1 MGLKKLLTQGI
12 IWRSFYFFSV
22 LLVNVFLSRY
32 LRAAAT
38 GNLYLI
44 TIIFSFLQ
52 AVLSLGGESGITYF
66 ASARIIERNKLI
78 TLTAI
83 WSIVAGIIM
92 CGLVYLY
99 FLFADGG
106 NQPAVSWYCVYG
118 FIYVFGLSLANY
130 GSVIYYTRENYFLPN
145 FLLSVVNIVFIFF
158 IPGKTTPHNTI
169 QTDWTIFLYFTTF
182 AVGGLLVYI
191 FYIIQHKHESA
202 LGFPRRNVFSQL
214 LKYSFTAL
222 GANAIFFLVYRIDY
236 LFVNYSPVCTAADL
250 GNYIQV
256 SKIGQLMLT
265 VPQIIAVV
273 VFPTTASGADENKLN
288 NAIMVMARIFSQLFL
303 LVFVGVAIFG
313 KHFFTIVFG
322 ESFNK
327 MQLPMLILIP
337 GIFSLSVVA
346 LLSAYFS
353 GKGKIKI
360 NLYAAITGLVVMVT
374 GDFIFVPHYGII
386 AAAII
391 STVSYMSNTAF
402 VMWHYY
408 RNNPLHFSE
417 FLKWKKSDYDWF
429 FSILKPIK
437 PANEQA

>member
-38 GNLYLI
+38 GNLYLV

-52 AVLSLGGESGITYF
+52 TVLSLGGEPGVTYF

-83 WSIVAGIIM
+83 WSVVAGLIM
-92 CGLVYLY
+92 SGLVYAYFSIDNTATQTFINWYCLY
-99 FLFADGG
+99 GFLFA
-106 NQPAVSWYCVYG
+106 
-118 FIYVFGLSLANY
+118 FGQSLGNY
-130 GSVIYYTRENYFLPN
+130 GTFIYYTKENYLLPN
-145 FLLSVVNIVFIFF
+145 LLLSLINIAFVFF
-158 IPGKTTPHNTI
+158 IPGKTAAHNEAGMQWI
-169 QTDWTIFLYFTTF
+169 IFVYFATF
-182 AVGGLLVYI
+182 AMGGWLVYI
-191 FYIIQHKHESA
+191 FYFIQYKHEGKF
-202 LGFPRRNVFSQL
+202 GFPPNDAFGQL

-236 LFVNYSPVCTAADL
+236 LFVKYSPVCSAADL

-265 VPQIIAVV
+265 IPQIIAVV
-273 VFPTTASGADENKLN
+273 VFPKTASGEDEARMN
-288 NAIMVMARIFSQLFL
+288 NAIMVMARIFSQIFL
-303 LVFVGVAIFG
+303 LAFFGIIIFG
-313 KHFFTIVFG
+313 GHFFTIVFG

-327 MQLPMLILIP
+327 MQLPMLLLIP

-353 GKGKIKI
+353 GKGKVKI
-360 NLYAAITGLVVMVT
+360 NLYAAIIGLIVMVT
-374 GDFIFVPHYGII
+374 GDFIFVPRYGII

-391 STVSYMSNTAF
+391 SSLSYIANTASRD
-402 VMWHYY
+402 VV
-408 RNNPLHFSE
+408 
-417 FLKWKKSDYDWF
+417 FLPRPRDAF
-429 FSILKPIK
+429 FRFFQVEKI
-437 PANEQA
+437 